1 MITLCYREYYYK
13 EERPILSGHISAH
26 FHFKTTILVD
36 CLIDG
41 INKLTLDTI
50 LRTLY
55 NACTR
60 NIYSDLHYRYIQEII
75 LTLMMSHR

>member
-55 NACTR
+55 NAYKEYIFWSTLQ
-60 NIYSDLHYRYIQEII
+60 IYSRNHSYIDDEP
-75 LTLMMSHR
+75 